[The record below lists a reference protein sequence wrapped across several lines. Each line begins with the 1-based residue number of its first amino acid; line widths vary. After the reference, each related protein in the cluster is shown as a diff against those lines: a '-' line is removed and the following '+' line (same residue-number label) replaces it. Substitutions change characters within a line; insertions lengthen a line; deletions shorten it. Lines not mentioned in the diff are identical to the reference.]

1 MWATILAWTAG
12 VLLLAPGAMAYLALA
27 PTAALL
33 WVVSEEGGTAIRNA
47 IPGFLSGVAV
57 SALSIALAREA
68 DSMPVTILIMVL
80 LAVAVMKSIT
90 IVRER
95 RNDHD

>member
-12 VLLLAPGAMAYLALA
+12 ALLLAPGAMSYLALA
-27 PTAALL
+27 PAAALL
-33 WVVSEEGGTAIRNA
+33 WVVSEDGESAIRNA

-68 DSMPVTILIMVL
+68 DSVPVTILIL
-80 LAVAVMKSIT
+80 LLLVVAVVKSIT
-90 IVRER
+90 VVRER
-95 RNDHD
+95 REKE

>member
-12 VLLLAPGAMAYLALA
+12 VLVLAPGAMAYLALA

-33 WVVSEEGGTAIRNA
+33 WVVIEEGESAIRNA

-68 DSMPVTILIMVL
+68 DSVPVMILILLL
-80 LAVAVMKSIT
+80 LAVAIMKSIS
-90 IVRER
+90 VFRER
-95 RNDHD
+95 RDYD